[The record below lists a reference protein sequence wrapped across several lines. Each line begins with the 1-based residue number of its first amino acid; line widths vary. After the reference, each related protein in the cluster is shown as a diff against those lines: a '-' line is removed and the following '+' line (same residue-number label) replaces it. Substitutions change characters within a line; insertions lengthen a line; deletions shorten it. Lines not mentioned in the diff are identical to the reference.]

1 MIRTSI
7 RLAGV
12 LLAAS
17 FTISSALAQAQ
28 PPAMQSIPIPQATP
42 AHFAC
47 AKDLVVRSGLSGTFV
62 SIVPEMMTQVNN
74 TVTRTRPELANDLR
88 AVLIAL
94 QPELFGY
101 ADEIV
106 DSAARVYTAL
116 LKEDECKEIVAFF
129 NSKMGMK
136 YVEVQPS
143 IYANMTPA
151 IDNWQRN
158 LSVKIFDRVRAEMK
172 KKGHEL

>member
-1 MIRTSI
+1 MIRTSL
-7 RLAGV
+7 RLAGAM
-12 LLAAS
+12 LAAS
-17 FTISSALAQAQ
+17 LTVSSALAQAQ
-28 PPAMQSIPIPQATP
+28 PPGIQSTVIPQAT
-42 AHFAC
+42 ATHLAC

-62 SIVPEMMTQVNN
+62 SIVPDMMNQVNN
-74 TVTRTRPELANDLR
+74 TVTRTRPELANDMR

-94 QPELFGY
+94 QPEFFGY

-106 DSAARVYTAL
+106 ESAARVYTAL
-116 LKEDECKEIVAFF
+116 IKEDECKEIVAFF
-129 NSKMGMK
+129 NSKVGMK

-151 IDNWQRN
+151 IENWQRN
-158 LSVKIFDRVRAEMK
+158 LSVRILDRVRAEMK